1 MRTKSLL
8 AASLFAASAFATVA
22 GPAQAAPIK
31 SVNPPMEVQ
40 IDAVRCN
47 DTSGYVMIHNQGRH
61 CFANGGR
68 MDVYI
73 TDVYK
78 VDSGNNLITIDA
90 RDWRG
95 NPIAFQMNK
104 FQTREFNPRIV
115 VEDVTI
121 H

>member
-8 AASLFAASAFATVA
+8 AAGLLAASAVATV
-22 GPAQAAPIK
+22 GVPAQAAPV
-31 SVNPPMEVQ
+31 SPPVQ
-40 IDAVRCN
+40 VQTVPVGCN
-47 DTSGYVMIHNQGRH
+47 DTSGYLMIHNQSRH
-61 CFANGGR
+61 CFAYPGR
-68 MDVYI
+68 LDVYI

-78 VDSGNNLITIDA
+78 IDSGNNLITIDA

-95 NPIAFQMNK
+95 SPIAFQMNK

-115 VEDVTI
+115 VEDITI